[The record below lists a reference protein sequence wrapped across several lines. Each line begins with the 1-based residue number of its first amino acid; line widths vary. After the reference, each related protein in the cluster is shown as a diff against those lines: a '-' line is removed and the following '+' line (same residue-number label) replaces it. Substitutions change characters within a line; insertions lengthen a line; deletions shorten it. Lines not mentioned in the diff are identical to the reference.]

1 MVILTPGWIAM
12 KSFAIFCSVS
22 SRRPWV
28 KECQKTIS
36 PCKSSA
42 LAAGD
47 DPLAAGAAE
56 LDAPEPQA
64 TRLSTST
71 NASKSA
77 VIFRVIFFS
86 SYTT

>member
-1 MVILTPGWIAM
+1 METV
-12 KSFAIFCSVS
+12 SAIEPSVG
-22 SRRPWV
+22 
-28 KECQKTIS
+28 
-36 PCKSSA
+36 A
-42 LAAGD
+42 LPPPDAVGD

-77 VIFRVIFFS
+77 VIFRVIFFPPFRCVL
-86 SYTT
+86 YIRGQTTLNHVRPLLPPP